1 MKNEKWMGKKG
12 AAFAAVAAAAIGAVG
27 AIPLS
32 GLMFSFFIPVFQL
45 G

>member
-1 MKNEKWMGKKG
+1 MGKKG